1 LPAQAEARF
10 QALFVGAAVAMGI
23 CDTAGQII
31 VVNKAMADL
40 LGYTIEELG
49 QMNVRQFVHPEDPT
63 DTWESFAAIAR
74 GERDHSRRE
83 KYFPLR
89 DGSTVCTDM
98 TTSLLRDA
106 DGRAQYMVSIMQDI
120 SERKRLHARLQH
132 QALHDPLTGLPNRR
146 YVFERV
152 GAIFD
157 RKPEHGRLGLCYLDL
172 DGFKVINDVLGHD
185 VGDRL
190 LVAVSERIQPIV
202 VGSGHLVGRM
212 GGDEFV
218 VVVDDPT
225 GTDTT
230 GTEKVTSIAD
240 AVLTALSA
248 PFSIDGHEL
257 TISASI
263 GVVEQAIDDTS
274 IATMFEAADTTL
286 SWAKAA
292 GKGRR
297 MLFDADRHLY
307 ELAKRTIAATMPAA
321 LRRGEFFLEYQP
333 LVRLSD
339 GSTQGVE
346 ALVRW
351 RHPEFGLLPPSRFI
365 DVAEETGLI
374 VPLGLWVLEEA
385 CRQAGEWQATA
396 SGHAPFVSVNV
407 AVGQVQSSALVEST
421 ARVLRETGID
431 PTQLHMELTESA
443 FMAAAGEPLANL
455 TALSAMGVRIA
466 IDDFGTGYSNLAYL
480 CNLPVHTLKLA
491 QSFVDGLRGRSG
503 SDPAKE
509 RVVAT
514 VIGLAHGLGL
524 SVTAEGV
531 ETANQA
537 SRLRDMGCDTGQG
550 WLFGRPGPAGAIR
563 PRPSCAECARVPLE
577 PAPSSPETHQ
587 HPPEPEPGV
596 IVDFNEPT
604 RRRLVLGGVIK
615 RVQSGGLTSD

>member
-1 LPAQAEARF
+1 VAKRHARVVARRFLAIDRPAEELPAQAEARF
-10 QALFVGAAVAMGI
+10 QALFFGAAVAMGI
-23 CDTAGQII
+23 CDVTGQII

-40 LGYTIEELG
+40 LGYTVEELS
-49 QMNVRQFVHPEDPT
+49 QMNVRQFVHPDDAP
-63 DTWESFAAIAR
+63 DTWQSFGEIAR
-74 GERDHSRRE
+74 GLKDHSRRE

-89 DGSTVCTDM
+89 DGGSVCTDM

-106 DGRAQYMVSIMQDI
+106 EGRAQYMVSIMQDI
-120 SERKRLHARLQH
+120 SERKRLYARLQH

-146 YVFERV
+146 YVFDRV

-157 RKPEHGRLGLCYLDL
+157 NKPERGRVGLCYLDL
-172 DGFKVINDVLGHD
+172 DGFKVINDALGHD

-190 LVAVSERIQPIV
+190 LVAVSERIQRSV
-202 VGSGHLVGRM
+202 VRPEHMVGRM

-218 VVVDDPT
+218 IVVGDT
-225 GTDTT
+225 ASTD
-230 GTEKVTSIAD
+230 EVAVIAD
-240 AVLTALSA
+240 TALAALSA

-257 TISASI
+257 VISASV
-263 GVVEQAIDDTS
+263 GVVEQAIEHTT
-274 IATMFEAADTTL
+274 IADMFKAADTTL

-297 MLFDADRHLY
+297 MLFDPDRHEH

-321 LRRGEFFLEYQP
+321 LRRNEFFLEYQP
-333 LVRLSD
+333 LVRLDD

-351 RHPEFGLLPPSRFI
+351 RHPEFGVLPPSRFI

-385 CRQAGEWQATA
+385 CRQTREWQGVQT
-396 SGHAPFVSVNV
+396 GPTPFVSVNV
-407 AVGQVQSSALVEST
+407 AVRQVQSSALVRDT
-421 ARVLRETGID
+421 TRVLRETGLD
-431 PTQLHMELTESA
+431 PAKLHLELTESA

-491 QSFVDGLRGRSG
+491 QSFVDGLRGHRG

-514 VIGLAHGLGL
+514 VIGLAHALGL

-550 WLFGRPGPAGAIR
+550 WLFGRPALGRLIR
-563 PRPSCAECARVPLE
+563 PWGSGMD
-577 PAPSSPETHQ
+577 PAH
-587 HPPEPEPGV
+587 
-596 IVDFNEPT
+596 EPT
-604 RRRLVLGGVIK
+604 
-615 RVQSGGLTSD
+615 QPSGA